1 MEAAAAAA
9 LVQSV
14 HSRRWQIVARGQ
26 ELLELR
32 CWGSALVQFLNDGEK
47 S

>member
-14 HSRRWQIVARGQ
+14 HARRWQVVAHRQ
-26 ELLELR
+26 ELLEL
-32 CWGSALVQFLNDGEK
+32 
-47 S
+47 